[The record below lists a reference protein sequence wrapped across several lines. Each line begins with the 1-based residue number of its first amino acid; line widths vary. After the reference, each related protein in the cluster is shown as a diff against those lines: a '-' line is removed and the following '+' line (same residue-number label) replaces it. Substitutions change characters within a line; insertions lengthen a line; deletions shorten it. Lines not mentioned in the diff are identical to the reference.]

1 MEFFGLIGEKLG
13 HSLSEVIHTRM
24 FELLSLPAAYKLME
38 IPKDRLHE
46 VGQALR
52 LLSFRGI
59 NVTIPYKELILPQL
73 DELDASARALMA
85 VNTVKNENGKLTG
98 YNTDV
103 YGLKEMLA
111 FHHMDPAGKPVVVLG
126 SGGAAK
132 AALQAL
138 YELKAAQLY
147 VASRSPEGKTSHLE
161 NTSFIGYDD
170 LERMSGGLLLNATP
184 VGMWPHADASPVK
197 ENVIARFDAI
207 VDTVYN
213 PWETRFLSMA
223 NRLDKPFCNGL
234 YMLVAQAVRAE
245 EIFWDKEIPQK
256 ITGTIYSEMHDRLV
270 GYQLKQ

>member
-1 MEFFGLIGEKLG
+1 MKLEFFGLIGEKLG
-13 HSLSEVIHTRM
+13 HSLSEVIHTRL

-38 IPKDRLHE
+38 IPRDRLHE

-52 LLSFRGI
+52 LLSFKGI

-73 DELDASARALMA
+73 DEVDASARALMA

-111 FHHMDPAGKPVVVLG
+111 FHHIDPAGKAAVVLG

-138 YELKAAQLY
+138 HELKAARLY
-147 VASRSPEGKTSHLE
+147 VASRSPEGKTSHLP

-170 LERMSGGLLLNATP
+170 LECISGGLLLNATP

-197 ENVIARFDAI
+197 ESVAARFDFV
-207 VDTVYN
+207 VDTIYN
-213 PWETRFLSMA
+213 PWETRLLSMA
-223 NRLDKPFCNGL
+223 NRFNKLCCNGL

-245 EIFWDKEIPQK
+245 EIFWGKSIPQE
-256 ITGTIYSEMHDRLV
+256 ITDTIYRELHDRLSR
-270 GYQLKQ
+270 